1 MQHHQTATICNGLKK
16 KKDTY
21 VLMSYNS
28 LFKKFI
34 DFPPPLLNLFTSTS
48 SIHVY
53 TLKIITTRY

>member
-1 MQHHQTATICNGLKK
+1 M

-21 VLMSYNS
+21 VLMSYTP

-53 TLKIITTRY
+53 ALKIITTRY